1 MSVNDGCSPITKPTL
16 LRMTTLHVLGWYYMG
31 NIQFLRSRN
40 TQEGVLG
47 IFVLT
52 IIPFTVLFSLSG
64 KAVMKAAVRHLRSLV
79 GDEDAALGFRHLSV
93 KLLGCC

>member
-1 MSVNDGCSPITKPTL
+1 MSVNDGCSPTL
-16 LRMTTLHVLGWYYMG
+16 KLAFLRMTTLHVLRRYYTG

-40 TQEGVLG
+40 TQEGGLE

-52 IIPFTVLFSLSG
+52 IIPFTVLCSLSG
-64 KAVMKAAVRHLRSLV
+64 KVVMKAAVRHLRSLV
-79 GDEDAALGFRHLSV
+79 GDEDASLGFRHLSV